1 MVSEKLTADGDVI
14 SCAIVRT
21 QLAKSAGTRE
31 GGIGRFSHAVRSA
44 HMSSMSSMAG
54 GETSARAV
62 GVAAGVGA
70 ASAVTSPTSVA
81 RRHGRATR
89 SVWRRPGLIEVIQC
103 RPRSRKGAKVG
114 GRTGGTRA
122 AQEDGASAALAAA
135 WSRQGETR
143 AMSMLDDVHKELV
156 TAIGKAHD
164 ALKREVAKLRAGR
177 ANTALLDSI
186 RVDYYGT
193 MTPLSQMA
201 NVSVPEARLLTVK
214 PWDKSAVKAVE
225 KAIRE
230 ADLGLNPQADGD
242 LIRIPIPPLT
252 EERRKEFV
260 KIARKYGEECKVTIR
275 KARHEA
281 LNMLQEL
288 DSEGEASADDVDRA
302 KKKAEEAI
310 ADGTKQVDAI
320 ISHKEK
326 DILEV

>member
-1 MVSEKLTADGDVI
+1 
-14 SCAIVRT
+14 
-21 QLAKSAGTRE
+21 
-31 GGIGRFSHAVRSA
+31 
-44 HMSSMSSMAG
+44 
-54 GETSARAV
+54 
-62 GVAAGVGA
+62 
-70 ASAVTSPTSVA
+70 
-81 RRHGRATR
+81 
-89 SVWRRPGLIEVIQC
+89 
-103 RPRSRKGAKVG
+103 
-114 GRTGGTRA
+114 
-122 AQEDGASAALAAA
+122 
-135 WSRQGETR
+135 
-143 AMSMLDDVHKELV
+143 MSMLDDVHKELV
-156 TAIGKAHD
+156 TSIGKAHD

-177 ANTALLDSI
+177 ANTSLLDSI

-281 LNMLQEL
+281 INMLQEL
-288 DSEGEASADDVDRA
+288 DSEGEASADEVDRA
-302 KKKAEEAI
+302 KKRTEEAI